1 MEEKQTADRR
11 IQKTKIAIHDALV
24 ALMARKSVSEITVR
38 ELTDTADISRKTFYL
53 HYADLTDVFREMEN
67 QLLDGLHLLL
77 RNCDFTNWQSGIST
91 LFSGLNELIQHDL
104 PFYRQL
110 VRSDYFG
117 RFLVSVKQVLKDEL
131 RMLAAQRPTSRPKLR
146 ELSLEFA
153 AAGLVSMYIE
163 WFRSDTNLPLC
174 AVAAAAQQIIFN
186 SILATA

>member
-77 RNCDFTNWQSGIST
+77 RNCDFTNRQSGIST

-186 SILATA
+186 SILVTA